1 VRTVLGRR
9 PHPAALAL
17 TLASLFVAWTY
28 LGRTSPALTDDR
40 VTVFVGLVA
49 AVGAGVKV
57 AAWARNSGRLL
68 RAGLLVSV
76 FVWLFVV
83 SSAVWHGLSTSA
95 LLGCGWVVLSVGT
108 YWLEAAD
115 PSGRHRD

>member
-1 VRTVLGRR
+1 MRSALGRR

-28 LGRTSPALTDDR
+28 LGRVSPVLSDDR
-40 VTVFVGLVA
+40 VTLVVGLVA

-57 AAWARNSGRLL
+57 GAWWRNSERLL
-68 RAGLLVSV
+68 RAGLLISV
-76 FVWLFVV
+76 FVWVFVV
-83 SSAVWHGLSTSA
+83 ASAARHGLTTSA
-95 LLGCGWVVLSVGT
+95 LLGTGWVVLAMGT

-115 PSGRHRD
+115 PGGRRD